1 MRRGAEEFDCMLSDL
16 FVRDFRCFAEAKLE
30 LHPDVTLL
38 VGRNAQGKTSLI
50 EAACVLLRLQS
61 PRTSNRA
68 ELVRFGAA
76 TCLVEAQWNG
86 KRLRYA
92 QSATTRRLAVDGATC
107 GKSADYLAASG
118 VVVWMDH
125 RDMSL
130 LRGGAEHR
138 RRFLDFAASQMF
150 PDYLH
155 ALRGYERALRGRNH
169 VLKRDASIAWKQADA
184 FARVMDGFAQTLWQR
199 RAELCAALAPEVALA
214 HAKLSEGAE
223 NVSITFQRTSDAAP
237 GLFETLLTVR
247 DEEART
253 RSTALGPHRDD
264 IGMQL
269 NDLDATTFASE
280 GQQRSFALAMKLA
293 QARVLEHSSGSAP
306 LMLMDDVFGELDAYR
321 RRALLSCLPPG
332 TQKII
337 TTTNLDWA
345 DADRLAGRVYGVENS
360 MFSRIRG

>member
-1 MRRGAEEFDCMLSDL
+1 MLSDL
-16 FVRDFRCFAEAKLE
+16 FVRDFRCFAEAKVE

-61 PRTSNRA
+61 PRTANRA

-76 TCLVEAQWNG
+76 TCLVEAEWHG
-86 KRLRYA
+86 KRLRHA
-92 QSATTRRLAVDGATC
+92 QSLTTRRLALDGTTC

-125 RDMSL
+125 RDMNL

-155 ALRGYERALRGRNH
+155 ALRGYERALRGRNY
-169 VLKRDASIAWKQADA
+169 VLKRDAVIAWKQADA
-184 FARVMDGFAQTLWQR
+184 FARVMDGFAQVLWQR
-199 RAELCAALAPEVALA
+199 RAELCAALQPEVAAA
-214 HAKLSEGAE
+214 HAKLSDGAE
-223 NVSITFQRTSDAAP
+223 KVRIDFKRTSDEDLS
-237 GLFETLLTVR
+237 LFEALLAMR
-247 DEEART
+247 DEEARL
-253 RSTALGPHRDD
+253 RSTAFGPHRDD
-264 IGMQL
+264 IAMRL

-280 GQQRSFALAMKLA
+280 GQQRSFALSMKLA
-293 QARVLEHSSGSAP
+293 QAHVLKKSSGEAP
-306 LMLMDDVFGELDAYR
+306 LMLIDDVFGELDTHR
-321 RRALLSCLPPG
+321 RRALLACLPPG

-337 TTTNLDWA
+337 TTTHLDWA
-345 DADRLAGRVYGVENS
+345 DTEMTSGAIYRVEQGAL
-360 MFSRIRG
+360 MRGLG

>member
-1 MRRGAEEFDCMLSDL
+1 MLSDL
-16 FVRDFRCFAEAKLE
+16 FVRDFRCFAEAKVE

-61 PRTSNRA
+61 PRTTNRA
-68 ELVRFGAA
+68 ELVRFGAS
-76 TCLVEAQWNG
+76 TCLMEAGWHG
-86 KRLRYA
+86 KKLRYA
-92 QSATTRRLAVDGATC
+92 QSAGTRRMALDGASC

-125 RDMSL
+125 RDMNL

-155 ALRGYERALRGRNH
+155 ALRGYERALRGRNY
-169 VLKRDASIAWKQADA
+169 VLKRDAVIAWKQADA
-184 FARVMDGFAQTLWQR
+184 FARVMDGFAQVLWRR
-199 RAELCAALAPEVALA
+199 RAALCEALQPEVTAA
-214 HAKLSEGAE
+214 HAKLSDGTEAARMDF
-223 NVSITFQRTSDAAP
+223 TRTSDAALS
-237 GLFETLLTVR
+237 LFDALLAMR

-253 RSTALGPHRDD
+253 RSTVLGPHRDD
-264 IGMQL
+264 IAMRL
-269 NDLDATTFASE
+269 NELDATTFASE
-280 GQQRSFALAMKLA
+280 GQQRSFALALKLA
-293 QARVLEHSSGSAP
+293 QAQVLGKARGEAP
-306 LMLMDDVFGELDAYR
+306 LLLIDDVFGELDAQR
-321 RRALLSCLPPG
+321 RRALLAWLPPG

-345 DADRLAGRVYGVENS
+345 EADQMTGLMYRVEQAMLSRVEA
-360 MFSRIRG
+360 

>member
-1 MRRGAEEFDCMLSDL
+1 MLSDL
-16 FVRDFRCFAEAKLE
+16 FVRDFRCFAEAKVE

-50 EAACVLLRLQS
+50 EAACMLLRLQS
-61 PRTSNRA
+61 PRTTNRS
-68 ELVRFGAA
+68 ELVRFGAS
-76 TCLVEAQWNG
+76 TCLVEATWHG

-92 QSATTRRLAVDGATC
+92 QSATTRRLALDGMTC
-107 GKSADYLAASG
+107 GKSAEFLAASG

-130 LRGGAEHR
+130 LRGGAENR

-155 ALRGYERALRGRNH
+155 ALRGFERALRGRNY
-169 VLKRDASIAWKQADA
+169 VLKRDAVISWKQADA

-199 RAELCAALAPEVALA
+199 RAELCATLQPEVKVA
-214 HAKLSEGAE
+214 HARLSDGAE
-223 NVSITFQRTSDAAP
+223 DARIEFKRTSAEEFSLFDA
-237 GLFETLLTVR
+237 LLTAR
-247 DEEART
+247 DEEARV
-253 RSTALGPHRDD
+253 RSTAFGPHRDD
-264 IGMQL
+264 IMMRL

-280 GQQRSFALAMKLA
+280 GQQRSFALSMKLA
-293 QARVLEHSSGSAP
+293 QANALKKSRGMAP
-306 LMLMDDVFGELDAYR
+306 LMLIDDVFAELDAHR
-321 RRALLSCLPPG
+321 RRALLECLPTG

-345 DADRLAGRVYGVENS
+345 DAEQLTGMVYRVEEAALNRVQ
-360 MFSRIRG
+360 R